1 MKEFFNEEIEIITPC
16 FCAGADQAVAE
27 IRAPSIRG
35 ELRWWFRALGGG
47 KKEEQEIFGGIAGED
62 GKSSALVVRVADVR
76 PADSIIKKLPTKENR
91 QDDDPYYLL
100 HFAKA
105 SGEGVRY
112 QKDGFFSPGTQF
124 RLKIFMRRSIAAETM
139 FQRAFDVFLRFG
151 AIGLRSNRACGA
163 FYAPSKMETFD
174 AFSDWVKTLP
184 ENIQIAWLTSHEK
197 PKFCSN
203 WNGAFRAEA
212 KILKSIRKN
221 GYSAG
226 EGGNM
231 PSPLGRS
238 QPRQGS
244 AVRLRPVQLKE
255 GILPV
260 VLYVPDVLGEECRD
274 PDFKISGIEIGA
286 DELQSA

>member
-1 MKEFFNEEIEIITPC
+1 MKAFFNDELEIITPC

-35 ELRWWFRALGGG
+35 ELRWWFRAMGGT
-47 KKEEQEIFGGIAGED
+47 KNQEQEIFGGIAGE
-62 GKSSALVVRVADVR
+62 GGTSSALVVRVANVR
-76 PADSIIKKLPTKENR
+76 LGDPVKLPMSVNNLP
-91 QDDDPYYLL
+91 DDPFYLL

-105 SGEGVRY
+105 SGDGVRY
-112 QKDGFFSPGTQF
+112 QENGFFSPGTQF
-124 RLKIFMRRSIAAETM
+124 KLKILARRPIGDEFL
-139 FQRAFDVFLRFG
+139 FQQTLDAFLRFG

-163 FYAPSKMETFD
+163 FHAPSKRESFD
-174 AFSDWVKTLP
+174 AFSEWVKTLP
-184 ENIQIAWLTSHEK
+184 EAIHVAWLTHQGK
-197 PKFCSN
+197 PKFYSK
-203 WNGAFRAEA
+203 WNGAFHAEA
-212 KILKSIRKN
+212 KILKAVRGD

-226 EGGNM
+226 KTGNM
-231 PSPLGRS
+231 PTPFGRS

-260 VLYVPDVLGEECRD
+260 VIYVPKVLGEACRD
-274 PDFKISGIEIGA
+274 SDFKISGIEIGA